1 MFLTSQP
8 EEMLIKADKKH
19 GPSLSF
25 HHFIIPQYIYIYI
38 YIYIT
43 SYLYLKQSARYLER
57 LYLVM
62 KKYSSIRL

>member
-25 HHFIIPQYIYIYI
+25 HHFIITSYI

-43 SYLYLKQSARYLER
+43 SYLCLQQSARYLER
-57 LYLVM
+57 LYLVL

>member
-38 YIYIT
+38 T
-43 SYLYLKQSARYLER
+43 SYLYLQQSARYLER
-57 LYLVM
+57 LYLVL

>member
-38 YIYIT
+38 YNQLFV
-43 SYLYLKQSARYLER
+43 SSAECLIFRAFVFGVEE
-57 LYLVM
+57 
-62 KKYSSIRL
+62 IF

>member
-38 YIYIT
+38 YIT
-43 SYLYLKQSARYLER
+43 SYLYLQQSAQYLER
-57 LYLVM
+57 LYLVL